1 MELDLKTFG
10 LCWGS
15 LRQAS
20 LVELISVAGDNGFAA
35 ITVSPALYAGARAA
49 GVTDGEL
56 RGRLRDAGIRVST
69 IDPLIRGLPGIPDL
83 KDIPADL
90 RMFFE
95 FCEDDCFRAAEALG
109 ATAIN
114 VAHFLGRALP
124 PGELARAVAAICD
137 RATRHA
143 CTILFEFI
151 PGTGSPDLVSAAT
164 LLSMIGRENA
174 ALTVDAWHLAR
185 SGGTAGDLRQLRPN
199 SIGTLQLCDRIT
211 PPPSERYVPM
221 ADRSLPGQGELPLL
235 DIVCAV
241 RAVSPSARI
250 ELEVFSA
257 ELRCLSPAKAGRTIA
272 TRLGTW
278 IDWVHAQNIL

>member
-1 MELDLKTFG
+1 VKLDRGNFG

-20 LVELISVAGDNGFAA
+20 LVDLISAAGDNGFAA
-35 ITVSPALYAGARAA
+35 ITVSPALYAGAHAA
-49 GVTDGEL
+49 GVGDGEL
-56 RGRLRDAGIRVST
+56 RSRLRDAGIRVST

-83 KDIPADL
+83 EDIPAEL

-95 FCEDDCFRAAEALG
+95 YSEDDCFRAAEALE

-124 PGELARAVAAICD
+124 PTELAQAVAAICD
-137 RATRHA
+137 RATHHD

-151 PGTGSPDLVSAAT
+151 PGTGSPDLASAAT
-164 LLSMIGRENA
+164 LLSMVGRENA
-174 ALTVDAWHLAR
+174 ALTVDVWHLSR
-185 SGGTAGDLRQLRPN
+185 SGGRAGDLRQLRPH

-211 PPPSERYVPM
+211 PPPNERYVPM

-235 DIVCAV
+235 DIVSAV

-257 ELRCLSPAKAGRTIA
+257 ELRCLSPAEAGRTIA
-272 TRLGTW
+272 ARLATW
-278 IDWVHAQNIL
+278 IDWVHAQEIL